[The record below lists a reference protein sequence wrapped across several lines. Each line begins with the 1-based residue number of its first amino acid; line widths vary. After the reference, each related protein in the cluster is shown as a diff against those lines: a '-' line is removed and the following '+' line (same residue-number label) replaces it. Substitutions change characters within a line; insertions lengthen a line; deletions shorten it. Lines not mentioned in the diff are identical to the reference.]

1 MINNFSI
8 KKNLK
13 YSTIEGSL
21 WAFMY
26 GMGENFLSAL
36 AVFLGYSAL
45 QISVL
50 NSFPQLIGSCFQLFS
65 YFILK
70 KINSTKKFVVI
81 LSLIQSVM
89 WLLLILILLYNP
101 DYKIII
107 TWFIIYFLC
116 GYLISP
122 VWTSWMGY
130 LVPKRIRGNY
140 YGSRNR
146 IINSFVLIAILIGGF
161 VLKLFDNNLMVGF
174 IILFFIASIGR
185 FLSTYYLNKKDEII
199 NLNQNSDNSFLY
211 FLSDEKTLM
220 FIFFKFFINFSVMF
234 LGPLFAIYILRTLE
248 LSNFILSLCGV
259 SWWLANVF
267 SSKYWGL
274 YSKENGNLIILKIT
288 TIILTVLPLMWISV
302 YYSSG
307 LYLIVLVIIINLF
320 AGITFSGFSL
330 ASFNLIYEL
339 VGKKDVVK
347 FTSLMHLGEGSAIF
361 VGSILAGS
369 IVDSVFLKN
378 LFVDY
383 NFTSIQ
389 FSMLISTILRAGC
402 FFYFLK
408 LQKKLTHLKII

>member
-1 MINNFSI
+1 
-8 KKNLK
+8 
-13 YSTIEGSL
+13 
-21 WAFMY
+21 
-26 GMGENFLSAL
+26 
-36 AVFLGYSAL
+36 
-45 QISVL
+45 
-50 NSFPQLIGSCFQLFS
+50 
-65 YFILK
+65 
-70 KINSTKKFVVI
+70 
-81 LSLIQSVM
+81 
-89 WLLLILILLYNP
+89 
-101 DYKIII
+101 
-107 TWFIIYFLC
+107 
-116 GYLISP
+116 
-122 VWTSWMGY
+122 
-130 LVPKRIRGNY
+130 
-140 YGSRNR
+140 
-146 IINSFVLIAILIGGF
+146 
-161 VLKLFDNNLMVGF
+161 
-174 IILFFIASIGR
+174 
-185 FLSTYYLNKKDEII
+185 
-199 NLNQNSDNSFLY
+199 
-211 FLSDEKTLM
+211 
-220 FIFFKFFINFSVMF
+220 MF

-378 LFVDY
+378 LLVDY

-389 FSMLISTILRAGC
+389 FSMLISTTLRAGC

-408 LQKKLTHLKII
+408 LQKKLIRLKII

>member
-1 MINNFSI
+1 
-8 KKNLK
+8 
-13 YSTIEGSL
+13 
-21 WAFMY
+21 
-26 GMGENFLSAL
+26 
-36 AVFLGYSAL
+36 
-45 QISVL
+45 
-50 NSFPQLIGSCFQLFS
+50 
-65 YFILK
+65 
-70 KINSTKKFVVI
+70 
-81 LSLIQSVM
+81 
-89 WLLLILILLYNP
+89 
-101 DYKIII
+101 
-107 TWFIIYFLC
+107 
-116 GYLISP
+116 
-122 VWTSWMGY
+122 MGY

-146 IINSFVLIAILIGGF
+146 IINSYVLIAILIGGF

-378 LFVDY
+378 LLVNY